1 MLASKLPSGKAMA
14 AGLLTPAATQR
25 QLMLP
30 WLGGVKAAVPKG
42 RAVGVSRVPV
52 KGTR

>member
-14 AGLLTPAATQR
+14 AGLLTPCATQR

-30 WLGGVKAAVPKG
+30 WLGGVKAAVPTGK
-42 RAVGVSRVPV
+42 AVGVSRVPV
-52 KGTR
+52 NGTR